1 MIKYDA
7 TPFKNLYE
15 RVYAKNKIKMKA
27 YTAVQKKLLEY
38 IFVLWKKDEAFDLK
52 YQDKLSGDVK
62 PEPSLASVPQEPP
75 TICNKKKNK
84 LKHNKQKITPAI
96 TRVTQDKHPS
106 KYRRMPSLA

>member
-1 MIKYDA
+1 MRPSLNGHEKHTFNMIKY
-7 TPFKNLYE
+7 
-15 RVYAKNKIKMKA
+15 
-27 YTAVQKKLLEY
+27 
-38 IFVLWKKDEAFDLK
+38 AFDPK
-52 YQDKLSGDVK
+52 YQDKLSGDMK

-106 KYRRMPSLA
+106 KYRRMPFLA